1 MAFDIDRYTANSA
14 PVTWTD
20 LDLEAFESDPLPED
34 SLRVLRYMC
43 DVEYHTVCYLRDLLT
58 TPSHKEPEIGS
69 FMTMWNREEFWHGEA
84 LAAVLGKHGITV
96 DYDELKATRLKL
108 GWKDRLDPIKQSL
121 MGGLVGNDFVAVH
134 MAWGAANE
142 WSANAAYHRMAKQEN
157 HPVLAEL
164 LKRIAQQETKHV
176 AFYAT
181 QARDRLEKSKK
192 AQVIARF
199 ALNKFWAP
207 VGSGISS
214 ESEVTHVMGR
224 LFGGEE
230 GRKEIRAIDAHIARL
245 PGMAGLTIVENALE
259 KRGIPAEGP
268 GYERAT
274 PETDHVEESVSV

>member
-1 MAFDIDRYTANSA
+1 VAFDIDRYTANSE

-20 LDLEAFESDPLPED
+20 LDLEAFETNPLPPE

-58 TPSHKEPEIGS
+58 TPSHKEPEVGS

-84 LAAVLGKHGITV
+84 LAAVLGKHGISV
-96 DYDELKATRLKL
+96 DFDELKANRLKL

-121 MGGLVGNDFVAVH
+121 LGGLVGHDFVAVH

-142 WSANAAYHRMAKQEN
+142 WSANAAYLRMAKQEG

-164 LKRIAQQETKHV
+164 LKRIAAQETKHV
-176 AFYAT
+176 AFYAS
-181 QARDRLEKSKK
+181 QARDRLAKSKK

-207 VGSGISS
+207 VGSTISTPS
-214 ESEVTHVMGR
+214 EIGFVMGR
-224 LFGGEE
+224 LFSGTE
-230 GRKEIRAIDAHIARL
+230 GRKLIRDIDSHIAKL
-245 PGMAGLTIVENALE
+245 PGMEGLTIVENALD
-259 KRGIPAEGP
+259 KHGVSAEGEGTP
-268 GYERAT
+268 DAVGEPELESARA
-274 PETDHVEESVSV
+274 

>member
-1 MAFDIDRYTANSA
+1 MAFDIDRYTANSE

-20 LDLEAFESDPLPED
+20 LDLEAFETDPLPAD

-84 LAAVLGKHGITV
+84 LAAVLGKHGISV

-121 MGGLVGNDFVAVH
+121 LGGLVGNDFVAVH

-142 WSANAAYHRMAKQEN
+142 WSANAAYHRMAKQEK

-181 QARDRLEKSKK
+181 QARDRLAKSKK

-199 ALNKFWAP
+199 ALRKAWAP

-214 ESEVTHVMGR
+214 ESEVKHVMGQ
-224 LFGGEE
+224 LFGGSE
-230 GRKEIRAIDAHIARL
+230 GRQLIRDIDSHIAKL
-245 PGMAGLTIVENALE
+245 PGMAGLTIVESALD
-259 KRGIPAEGP
+259 KHGIPAEGP

-274 PETDHVEESVSV
+274 PERESETVSV